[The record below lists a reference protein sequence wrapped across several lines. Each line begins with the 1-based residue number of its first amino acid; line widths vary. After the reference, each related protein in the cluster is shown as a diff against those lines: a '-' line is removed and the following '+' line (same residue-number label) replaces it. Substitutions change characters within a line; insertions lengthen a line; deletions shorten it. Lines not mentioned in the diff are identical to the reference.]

1 MTKIGIASID
11 ITPQHPVWLTGYGNR
26 DHKSEGIYQSLIAGA
41 ISIAGGTD
49 EVLILTADLI
59 GYDLAY
65 AAAAKNRIAESA
77 GLLPRQIVL
86 TATHTH
92 CAPFFYPMAM
102 PGEPEK
108 GYSEFLLNRLVEVA
122 VRAKHRQVEG
132 SVSFS
137 RGRSEFGVSRRLP
150 DGAGGVLFAPNPEGS
165 MDRDLDTLW
174 FSNAK
179 EELVG
184 SLTIFGCHPTSRGG
198 YMIGGDYPGFLCR
211 ALSEETEA
219 PSFFATGCAG
229 NIRPWFKGKNEG
241 FNTPSLEELAAA
253 SRQVAA
259 EVMQSWEDAAP
270 VNAEALCVRSEFHHL
285 PYTDLPDDDTLRDR
299 SANDTNPLIRH
310 WALEMLQ
317 LSEAGGLPSSCPQE
331 IQVVQFNEEIRAI
344 FLGGEVLTEIGLHI
358 KHVLEPATTITVA
371 YSNGL
376 IAYVP
381 SKATYDLGG
390 YEVDGS
396 HFYFLRPAP
405 FAKEIEDLIVGKTI
419 DMVRNCVK
427 VVS

>member
-26 DHKSEGIYQSLIAGA
+26 DHRSEGVYQSLTAGA
-41 ISIAGGTD
+41 ISIVGNTD

-65 AAAAKNRIAESA
+65 SAAAKSRIAEST
-77 GLLPRQIVL
+77 GLLPRQVVL

-108 GYSEFLLNRLVEVA
+108 AYAEFLLNQLVQVA
-122 VRAKHRQVEG
+122 VSAKNQQVEG
-132 SVSFS
+132 MVGFS
-137 RGRSEFGVSRRLP
+137 RGHSEFGVSRRLP
-150 DGAGGVLFAPNPEGS
+150 DGEGGVLFAPNPDGP

-174 FSNAK
+174 FSNTS
-179 EELVG
+179 EELIG

-198 YMIGGDYPGFLCR
+198 YMLGGDYPGFLCR
-211 ALSEETEA
+211 ALSEQTQA

-229 NIRPWFKGKNEG
+229 NIRPWFKGENNG
-241 FNTPSLEELAAA
+241 FNTPSLEELEVA
-253 SRQVAA
+253 SRRIAD
-259 EVMQSWEDAAP
+259 EVMQSRQDATP
-270 VNAEALCVRSEFHHL
+270 VSTEGLCVTSDFHHL
-285 PYTDLPDDDTLRDR
+285 PYAELPDGATLRDR
-299 SANDTNPLIRH
+299 VENHANPFIKH
-310 WALEMLQ
+310 WASEMLK
-317 LSEAGGLPSSCPQE
+317 LSEAGGLPNSCPQE
-331 IQVVQFNEEIRAI
+331 IQVVQFNEGMQAI

-358 KHVLEPATTITVA
+358 KSALQPATTITVA

-381 SKATYDLGG
+381 SRETYDLGG

-405 FAKEIEDLIVGKTI
+405 FAKEIEDLIVAKTVDI
-419 DMVRNCVK
+419 VK
-427 VVS
+427 KTG

>member
-11 ITPQHPVWLTGYGNR
+11 ITPQQPVWLTGYGNR
-26 DHKSEGIYQSLIAGA
+26 DHKSEGVYQSLIAGA
-41 ISIAGGTD
+41 ISIAGDTD

-65 AAAAKNRIAESA
+65 AATAKNRIAEST

-102 PGEPEK
+102 PGEVEK
-108 GYSEFLLNRLVEVA
+108 GYAEFLLDQLIQVA
-122 VRAKHRQVEG
+122 VSAKNQQVEG
-132 SVSFS
+132 TVSFS

-150 DGAGGVLFAPNPEGS
+150 DGEGGVLFAPNPDGA

-174 FSNAK
+174 FSNAGGK
-179 EELVG
+179 LIG

-211 ALSEETEA
+211 ALGERIQAE
-219 PSFFATGCAG
+219 SFFATGCAG
-229 NIRPWFKGKNEG
+229 NIRPWFKGENDG
-241 FNTPSLEELAAA
+241 FNIPSLEELEAA
-253 SRQVAA
+253 SGRIAD
-259 EVMQSWEDAAP
+259 EVMQSQQDATP
-270 VNAEALCVRSEFHHL
+270 VNTKGLCTTSEFHHL
-285 PYTDLPDDDTLRDR
+285 PYAGLPDEATFRDK
-299 SANDTNPLIRH
+299 AENHTNPFIRH
-310 WALEMLQ
+310 WASEMLK

-331 IQVVQFNEEIRAI
+331 VQVVQFNEELRAI

-358 KHVLEPATTITVA
+358 KSALRPATTITVA

-381 SKATYDLGG
+381 SKETYDLGG

-396 HFYFLRPAP
+396 HFYFLRPSP
-405 FAKEIEDLIVGKTI
+405 FAKGIEDLIVTKTA
-419 DMVRNCVK
+419 DMVQELQM
-427 VVS
+427 

>member
-11 ITPQHPVWLTGYGNR
+11 ITPQHPVWMTGDGNR
-26 DHKSEGIYQSLIAGA
+26 DHRSEGVYQSLIAGA
-41 ISIAGGTD
+41 ISIAGDVD

-65 AAAAKNRIAESA
+65 AATAKNRIADST
-77 GLLPRQIVL
+77 GLLPRQVVL

-102 PGEPEK
+102 PGEVEK
-108 GYSEFLLNRLVEVA
+108 GYAEFLLNQLVQVA
-122 VRAKHRQVEG
+122 VAAKNQQTEG
-132 SVSFS
+132 TVGFS

-150 DGAGGVLFAPNPEGS
+150 DGEGGVRFAPNPNGP

-174 FSNAK
+174 FSNIGG
-179 EELVG
+179 ELIG

-198 YMIGGDYPGFLCR
+198 YMLGGDYPGFLCR
-211 ALSEETEA
+211 ALSEQTGA
-219 PSFFATGCAG
+219 PSCFATGCAG
-229 NIRPWFKGKNEG
+229 NIRPWFKGENDG
-241 FNTPSLEELAAA
+241 FNTPSLEELESA
-253 SRQVAA
+253 SRRIAD
-259 EVMQSWEDAAP
+259 EVMQSRQNATP
-270 VNAEALCVRSEFHHL
+270 VNAEGLCTTSEFHHL
-285 PYTDLPDDDTLRDR
+285 PYAELPDDDEFRDK
-299 SANDTNPLIRH
+299 AENHTNPLIRH
-310 WALEMLQ
+310 WASEMLT
-317 LSEAGGLPSSCPQE
+317 LSEAGGLPGSCPQE
-331 IQVVQFNEEIRAI
+331 IQVVQFNEDMQTV

-358 KHVLEPATTITVA
+358 KSALQPTTTITVA

-381 SKATYDLGG
+381 SKETYDLGG

-405 FAKEIEDLIVGKTI
+405 FVKEIEDLIVAKTVDI
-419 DMVRNCVK
+419 VK
-427 VVS
+427 KAG

>member
-26 DHKSEGIYQSLIAGA
+26 DHRSEGVYQSLIAGA
-41 ISIAGGTD
+41 ISIAGDAD

-65 AAAAKNRIAESA
+65 AAAAKNRIAEST

-102 PGEPEK
+102 PGEVEK
-108 GYSEFLLNRLVEVA
+108 GYAEFLLDQLVKVA
-122 VRAKHRQVEG
+122 VSSKNQQVEG
-132 SVSFS
+132 TVAFS

-150 DGAGGVLFAPNPEGS
+150 DGRGGVLFAPNPDGP

-174 FSNAK
+174 FNNAGG
-179 EELVG
+179 ELIG
-184 SLTIFGCHPTSRGG
+184 SLTVFGCHPTSRGG
-198 YMIGGDYPGFLCR
+198 YLIGGDYPGFLCR
-211 ALSEETEA
+211 ALSEQTGA
-219 PSFFATGCAG
+219 PSFFSTGCAG
-229 NIRPWFKGKNEG
+229 NIRPWFKGENNG
-241 FNTPSLEELAAA
+241 FNTPTLEELEAA
-253 SRQVAA
+253 SQRIAA
-259 EVMQSWEDAAP
+259 EVMQSQQDTIL
-270 VNAEALCVRSEFHHL
+270 VNTEGLCITSEFHHL
-285 PYTDLPDDDTLRDR
+285 PYVELPDAAALRDQAENH
-299 SANDTNPLIRH
+299 SNAFTRH
-310 WALEMLQ
+310 WASEMLK
-317 LSEAGGLPSSCPQE
+317 LSEAGGLPKSCPQE
-331 IQVVQFNEEIRAI
+331 IQVVQLNETTRAI
-344 FLGGEVLTEIGLHI
+344 FLGGEVLAEIGLHI
-358 KHVLEPATTITVA
+358 KSVLQPATTITVA

-381 SKATYDLGG
+381 SKETYDLGG

-405 FAKEIEDLIVGKTI
+405 FSKEIEDSIVAKTVAI
-419 DMVRNCVK
+419 VEAL
-427 VVS
+427 

>member
-11 ITPQHPVWLTGYGNR
+11 ITPLHPVWMTGYGNR
-26 DHKSEGIYQSLIAGA
+26 DHRSEGAYQSLIAGA
-41 ISIAGGTD
+41 ISISGNSD

-65 AAAAKNRIAESA
+65 AAAAKNRIAEST
-77 GLLPRQIVL
+77 GLLPHQVVL

-102 PGEPEK
+102 PGEAEK
-108 GYSEFLLNRLVEVA
+108 GYAEFLLTQLVHVA
-122 VRAKHRQVEG
+122 VAAKNQQTEGTVE
-132 SVSFS
+132 FS

-150 DGAGGVLFAPNPEGS
+150 DGEGSVRFAPNPDGP

-174 FSNAK
+174 FSNTDG
-179 EELVG
+179 ESIG

-198 YMIGGDYPGFLCR
+198 YMLGGDYPGFLCR
-211 ALSEETEA
+211 ALSEQTQA

-229 NIRPWFKGKNEG
+229 NIRPWFKGENDG
-241 FNTPSLEELAAA
+241 FNTPSLEELESA
-253 SRQVAA
+253 SRRIAD
-259 EVMQSWEDAAP
+259 EVMQSRENTTPVDA
-270 VNAEALCVRSEFHHL
+270 EGLCTTSEFHNL
-285 PYTDLPDDDTLRDR
+285 PYAELPDDDEFRDK
-299 SANDTNPLIRH
+299 AENHTNPLHRH
-310 WALEMLQ
+310 WASEMLK
-317 LSEAGGLPSSCPQE
+317 LCETGGLPSGCPQE
-331 IQVVQFNEEIRAI
+331 IQVVQFNKEMQVV

-358 KHVLEPATTITVA
+358 KSALQPATTITVA

-381 SKATYDLGG
+381 SKETYDLGG

-405 FAKEIEDLIVGKTI
+405 FAKNIEDLIVAKTVDI
-419 DMVRNCVK
+419 VK
-427 VVS
+427 NL

>member
-11 ITPQHPVWLTGYGNR
+11 ITPQQPVWLTGYGNR
-26 DHKSEGIYQSLIAGA
+26 DHKSEGVYQSLIAGA
-41 ISIAGGTD
+41 ISIAGETD

-65 AAAAKNRIAESA
+65 AAAAKNRIAEST
-77 GLLPRQIVL
+77 GLLPGQVVL

-102 PGEPEK
+102 PGEVEK
-108 GYSEFLLNRLVEVA
+108 GYAEFLLKQLVHVA
-122 VRAKHRQVEG
+122 VAAKNQQTEGAVE
-132 SVSFS
+132 FS

-150 DGAGGVLFAPNPEGS
+150 DGKGGVLFAPNPEGP

-174 FSNAK
+174 FSNAAG
-179 EELVG
+179 ELIG

-198 YMIGGDYPGFLCR
+198 YLIGGDYPGFLCR
-211 ALSEETEA
+211 ALSEHTGA
-219 PSFFATGCAG
+219 PSFFSTGCAG

-241 FNTPSLEELAAA
+241 FNTPSLEELELA
-253 SRQVAA
+253 SQRIAA
-259 EVMQSWEDAAP
+259 EVMESRQDTVS
-270 VNAEALCVRSEFHHL
+270 VNAEGLSITSEFHHL
-285 PYTDLPDDDTLRDR
+285 PYAELPDDATFRDK
-299 SANDTNPLIRH
+299 AENHTNPFIKH
-310 WALEMLQ
+310 WASEMLK
-317 LSEAGGLPSSCPQE
+317 LSKAGGLPHSCPQE
-331 IQVVQFNEEIRAI
+331 LQVLQFNEEIRAI
-344 FLGGEVLTEIGLHI
+344 FLGGEVLAEIGLHI
-358 KHVLEPATTITVA
+358 KSALQPATTLTIA

-381 SKATYDLGG
+381 SKETYDLGG

-405 FAKEIEDLIVGKTI
+405 FAKGIEDLIVAKTI
-419 DMVRNCVK
+419 DMVQK
-427 VVS
+427 LQT

>member
-26 DHKSEGIYQSLIAGA
+26 DHKSEGVYQSLTAGA
-41 ISIAGGTD
+41 VSVAGDTD

-65 AAAAKNRIAESA
+65 AAGAKNRIAEST

-102 PGEPEK
+102 PGEVENE
-108 GYSEFLLNRLVEVA
+108 YVEFLLNQFVQVA
-122 VRAKHRQVEG
+122 VSAKNQQIEG
-132 SVSFS
+132 TVAFS

-150 DGAGGVLFAPNPEGS
+150 DGKGGVQFAPNPAGA

-174 FSNAK
+174 FSNACG
-179 EELVG
+179 ELIG
-184 SLTIFGCHPTSRGG
+184 SLIIFGCHPTSRGG

-211 ALSEETEA
+211 ALSDQTGA
-219 PSFFATGCAG
+219 PAFFATGCAG
-229 NIRPWFKGKNEG
+229 NIRPWFKGENNG
-241 FNTPSLEELAAA
+241 FNTPSLEELEAA
-253 SRQVAA
+253 SRRMAE
-259 EVMQSWEDAAP
+259 EVMQSRQDATL
-270 VNAEALCVRSEFHHL
+270 VNAEELCVTSEFHHL
-285 PYTDLPDDDTLRDR
+285 PYTDPPDDATFRDR
-299 SANDTNPLIRH
+299 AENHTNLLIRH
-310 WALEMLQ
+310 WASEMLK

-331 IQVVQFNEEIRAI
+331 IQVVQFNQEMRAV

-358 KHVLEPATTITVA
+358 KNALQPATTITVA

-381 SKATYDLGG
+381 SKETYDLGG

-396 HFYFLRPAP
+396 HFYFLKPAP
-405 FAKEIEDLIVGKTI
+405 FAKEIEDLIVAKTV
-419 DMVRNCVK
+419 DMVK
-427 VVS
+427 KLQT

>member
-26 DHKSEGIYQSLIAGA
+26 DHRSEGVYQSLTAGA
-41 ISIAGGTD
+41 ISIVGNTD

-65 AAAAKNRIAESA
+65 SAAAKSRIAEST

-102 PGEPEK
+102 PGEVENE
-108 GYSEFLLNRLVEVA
+108 YAEFLLNQFVQVA
-122 VRAKHRQVEG
+122 VSAKNQQTEG
-132 SVSFS
+132 TVAFS

-150 DGAGGVLFAPNPEGS
+150 DGKGGVQFAPNPAGA

-174 FSNAK
+174 FSNARG
-179 EELVG
+179 ELIG
-184 SLTIFGCHPTSRGG
+184 SLIIFGCHPTSRGG

-211 ALSEETEA
+211 ALSDQTGA
-219 PSFFATGCAG
+219 PAFFATGCAG
-229 NIRPWFKGKNEG
+229 NIRPWFKGENNG
-241 FNTPSLEELAAA
+241 FNTPSLEELEAA
-253 SRQVAA
+253 SRRMAE
-259 EVMQSWEDAAP
+259 EVMQSRQDATL
-270 VNAEALCVRSEFHHL
+270 VNAEELCVTSEFHHL
-285 PYTDLPDDDTLRDR
+285 PYADQPDDDTFRDK
-299 SANDTNPLIRH
+299 AENHTNPFIKH
-310 WALEMLQ
+310 WASEMLK

-331 IQVVQFNEEIRAI
+331 IQVVQFNEETRAI

-358 KHVLEPATTITVA
+358 KNALQPATTITVA

-381 SKATYDLGG
+381 SKETYDLGG

-396 HFYFLRPAP
+396 HFYFLKPAP
-405 FAKEIEDLIVGKTI
+405 FAKEIEDLIVAKTV
-419 DMVRNCVK
+419 DMVK
-427 VVS
+427 KLQT

>member
-26 DHKSEGIYQSLIAGA
+26 DHRSEGAYQSLIAGA
-41 ISIAGGTD
+41 ISIAGDAD

-65 AAAAKNRIAESA
+65 AAAAKNRIAEST
-77 GLLPRQIVL
+77 GLLPRQVVL

-102 PGEPEK
+102 PGDVEK
-108 GYSEFLLNRLVEVA
+108 EYAEFLLNQLVQVA
-122 VRAKHRQVEG
+122 ISAKNQQVEG
-132 SVSFS
+132 TVAFS
-137 RGRSEFGVSRRLP
+137 RGHSEFGVSRRLP
-150 DGAGGVLFAPNPEGS
+150 DGEGGIRFAPNPDGP

-174 FSNAK
+174 FSNTDG
-179 EELVG
+179 ELIG

-198 YMIGGDYPGFLCR
+198 YMLGGDYPGFLCR
-211 ALSEETEA
+211 ALSEQTEA

-229 NIRPWFKGKNEG
+229 NIRPWFKGENNG
-241 FNTPSLEELAAA
+241 FNTPSLEELEAA
-253 SRQVAA
+253 SRRIADEVIQSRKVITPVDAA
-259 EVMQSWEDAAP
+259 ELSVTSD
-270 VNAEALCVRSEFHHL
+270 FHHL
-285 PYTDLPDDDTLRDR
+285 PYAELPDDATLRDK
-299 SANDTNPLIRH
+299 AENHTNQFVRH
-310 WALEMLQ
+310 WASEMLK
-317 LSEAGGLPSSCPQE
+317 LSEAGGLPISCPQE
-331 IQVVQFNEEIRAI
+331 IQVVQFNEALRAI

-358 KHVLEPATTITVA
+358 KRALQPTTTITVA

-381 SKATYDLGG
+381 SMETYDLGG

-405 FAKEIEDLIVGKTI
+405 FAKEIEDLIVAKTVDI
-419 DMVRNCVK
+419 AQRIG
-427 VVS
+427 

>member
-1 MTKIGIASID
+1 MTKIGIASIN
-11 ITPQHPVWLTGYGNR
+11 ITPQQPVWLTGYGNR
-26 DHKSEGIYQSLIAGA
+26 DHKSEGVYQSLIAGA
-41 ISIAGGTD
+41 ISIAGDTD

-65 AAAAKNRIAESA
+65 AAAAKNRIAEST
-77 GLLPRQIVL
+77 GLLPRQVVL

-102 PGEPEK
+102 PGEVEK
-108 GYSEFLLNRLVEVA
+108 GYAEFLLNQFVQVA
-122 VRAKHRQVEG
+122 VSATNQQAEG
-132 SVSFS
+132 TVSFS

-150 DGAGGVLFAPNPEGS
+150 DGKGGVLFAPNPDGP

-174 FSNAK
+174 FSNTGG
-179 EELVG
+179 ELIG

-211 ALSEETEA
+211 ALGERIQA

-229 NIRPWFKGKNEG
+229 NIRPWFKGENTG
-241 FNTPSLEELAAA
+241 FNTPSPDELEAA
-253 SRQVAA
+253 SGRIAD
-259 EVMQSWEDAAP
+259 EVMESQRDATS
-270 VNAEALCVRSEFHHL
+270 VNAEGLCVTSEFHHL
-285 PYTDLPDDDTLRDR
+285 PYADRPDDAAFRNQ
-299 SANDTNPLIRH
+299 AENHTNPFIRH
-310 WALEMLQ
+310 WASEMLK

-331 IQVVQFNEEIRAI
+331 IQVVQFNEDIRAI
-344 FLGGEVLTEIGLHI
+344 FLGGEVLAEIGLHI
-358 KHVLEPATTITVA
+358 KRALQSGTTLTVA

-381 SKATYDLGG
+381 SKETYDLGG

-405 FAKEIEDLIVGKTI
+405 FAKEIEDLIVAKTV
-419 DMVRNCVK
+419 DMVQK
-427 VVS
+427 LQT